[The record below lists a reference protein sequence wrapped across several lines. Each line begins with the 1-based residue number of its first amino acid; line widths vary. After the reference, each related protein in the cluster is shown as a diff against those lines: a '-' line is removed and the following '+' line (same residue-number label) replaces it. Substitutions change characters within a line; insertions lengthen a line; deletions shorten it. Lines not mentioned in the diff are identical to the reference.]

1 MNRKFIVANLF
12 YCLIAKFIVK
22 FILAKLPYCFSTAI

>member
-12 YCLIAKFIVK
+12 YCLIAKFIV
-22 FILAKLPYCFSTAI
+22 AKLRYCFSTAI